1 MNANGFIGIFA
12 FTAIWVLSRLFSSW
26 LVRLSYTS
34 AGETIRSVE
43 KRYDSMKRGL
53 VPKKKEIDWLS
64 EVSPRPLTTKFL
76 YFLFYFVTS
85 LPLLGICV
93 SVINIFVPALDMIV
107 TRMLNVF
114 FFIPFVSVLGW
125 LLINDPIEYAMKK
138 KDRKNRRK

>member
-1 MNANGFIGIFA
+1 MNENGFIGIFA

-43 KRYDSMKRGL
+43 KHYDSMKRGII
-53 VPKKKEIDWLS
+53 PKKKEIDWLS

-85 LPLLGICV
+85 LPLLGIFA

>member
-12 FTAIWVLSRLFSSW
+12 FTAIWILSRLFSSW

-43 KRYDSMKRGL
+43 KRYDLMKRGL
-53 VPKKKEIDWLS
+53 IPKKKEIDWLS

-76 YFLFYFVTS
+76 YFLFYFMTS
-85 LPLLGICV
+85 LPLLGIFA

-107 TRMLNVF
+107 TKMLNVF
-114 FFIPFVSVLGW
+114 FFIPFVSALGW

>member
-1 MNANGFIGIFA
+1 MNANGFVGIFA
-12 FTAIWVLSRLFSSW
+12 FTAIWILSRLFSSW

-43 KRYDSMKRGL
+43 KHYDSMKRGII
-53 VPKKKEIDWLS
+53 PKKKEIDWLS

-85 LPLLGICV
+85 LPLLGIFA